1 MGGRGPGSLSL
12 AVSFIRS
19 EFRILLH
26 FLLLHIH
33 QLPQRNYYLILSS
46 LSSQTA
52 LAARVASYLLWFVKQ
67 SREMGWLF
75 SELGFAFPCWSAEV
89 EEELREFTL
98 DLLTQRFNIY
108 LGKKGGKEEERG
120 CGFWAAQEIEQKR
133 IKIDAVL

>member
-1 MGGRGPGSLSL
+1 MGR
-12 AVSFIRS
+12 
-19 EFRILLH
+19 
-26 FLLLHIH
+26 
-33 QLPQRNYYLILSS
+33 
-46 LSSQTA
+46 
-52 LAARVASYLLWFVKQ
+52 
-67 SREMGWLF
+67 LF

-108 LGKKGGKEEERG
+108 LEKKGGKEEERG